1 MNTCIRFAM
10 LAVLATATIGNLSA
24 APLGTAIT
32 YQGELRQSG
41 NPSNGQ
47 FDFRLR
53 LYDAPTG
60 GSLVGPQLTSDD
72 VSVTGGT
79 FALEL
84 DFGTSPIADRQ
95 HWLQIEVRPG
105 ASTGSYTLLSPRQK
119 VTAAPQA
126 LFALGAAEAG
136 SIAMANLRTVGV
148 SGGQFATVAAALASI
163 SAPSASNPY
172 LVLVGPGIYNEAG
185 PLNVPGYVHVRGMG
199 KGSTVIRASN
209 TAASPVPNAAVFSL
223 ANQAR
228 LSNLRIEHTGSG
240 AYGIGVY
247 GNEGASRS
255 TRIEDVE
262 IVAAGSGTAR
272 YAVYLYDS
280 EPHISRATLRAS
292 GATTVNAAVGSV
304 NNTGGFPQALIENS
318 HLYGAEASDLTCSNA
333 TGTGFAFQGTS
344 SSPLIRDSYLCG
356 GHRAIYLGSNGNV
369 RIQDSHV
376 ATSST
381 TGAFLLETTGTAV
394 VQIAGSLVEY
404 VGNKFTC
411 SGNLTCVHSYK
422 SNNTPASNGST
433 PATSCN

>member
-136 SIAMANLRTVGV
+136 SIAMANLHARR
-148 SGGQFATVAAALASI
+148 
-163 SAPSASNPY
+163 SA
-172 LVLVGPGIYNEAG
+172 
-185 PLNVPGYVHVRGMG
+185 
-199 KGSTVIRASN
+199 
-209 TAASPVPNAAVFSL
+209 
-223 ANQAR
+223 
-228 LSNLRIEHTGSG
+228 
-240 AYGIGVY
+240 
-247 GNEGASRS
+247 
-255 TRIEDVE
+255 
-262 IVAAGSGTAR
+262 
-272 YAVYLYDS
+272 
-280 EPHISRATLRAS
+280 
-292 GATTVNAAVGSV
+292 
-304 NNTGGFPQALIENS
+304 
-318 HLYGAEASDLTCSNA
+318 
-333 TGTGFAFQGTS
+333 
-344 SSPLIRDSYLCG
+344 
-356 GHRAIYLGSNGNV
+356 
-369 RIQDSHV
+369 
-376 ATSST
+376 
-381 TGAFLLETTGTAV
+381 
-394 VQIAGSLVEY
+394 
-404 VGNKFTC
+404 
-411 SGNLTCVHSYK
+411 
-422 SNNTPASNGST
+422 
-433 PATSCN
+433 